1 MCGDVGAA
9 SQGRAGHGGQ
19 IERSPEVMEARCYPL
34 LWLEGGVA
42 GEPCAG
48 HLLRESPS
56 LGVAEHG
63 SGASLDVAREVRSRV
78 LVRNFSQVS
87 QGALF
92 VVSVTAYVNKSVSWQ
107 GIVNLPG

>member
-48 HLLRESPS
+48 QAGQWGPWILLRVWRPRGRDKVTEAAGAIMWRPQSRRREPWRPS
-56 LGVAEHG
+56 ACIFGG
-63 SGASLDVAREVRSRV
+63 
-78 LVRNFSQVS
+78 LV
-87 QGALF
+87 
-92 VVSVTAYVNKSVSWQ
+92 W
-107 GIVNLPG
+107 P